1 MYLVN
6 TLTRRIPMVKVITIM
21 DDVYSELY
29 KLKRSK
35 GMSFSE
41 ILRHLLS
48 EKGDDKSSIIDLA
61 GSVNDADINVRAV
74 EKIRKG
80 NSGMFRQ

>member
-1 MYLVN
+1 
-6 TLTRRIPMVKVITIM
+6 MVKVITIM

-61 GSVNDADINVRAV
+61 GSVSDTDINVRAV

>member
-1 MYLVN
+1 
-6 TLTRRIPMVKVITIM
+6 MVKVITIM

-61 GSVNDADINVRAV
+61 GSVNDSDINVRAV

>member
-1 MYLVN
+1 
-6 TLTRRIPMVKVITIM
+6 
-21 DDVYSELY
+21 
-29 KLKRSK
+29 
-35 GMSFSE
+35 
-41 ILRHLLS
+41 LRHLLS

>member
-6 TLTRRIPMVKVITIM
+6 TLTRRFEMVKVITIM

-35 GMSFSE
+35 GMSFSG

-61 GSVNDADINVRAV
+61 GSVTDTDINLRAV

-80 NSGMFRQ
+80 NSGMFKQ

>member
-1 MYLVN
+1 
-6 TLTRRIPMVKVITIM
+6 MVKVITIM

-61 GSVNDADINVRAV
+61 GSVNDSDINIRAV

>member
-1 MYLVN
+1 
-6 TLTRRIPMVKVITIM
+6 MVKVITIM

-80 NSGMFRQ
+80 NSGIFRQ